1 MRFFNLKKGQH
12 LENRAA
18 HPPPPRIPLLHLRDP
33 FVYLAIMINC
43 FKQWKAHKS
52 RLTDC
57 VMQKTNLPQ
66 VWFLRKYSM
75 TQDIQLSWLR

>member
-1 MRFFNLKKGQH
+1 MVTTV
-12 LENRAA
+12 
-18 HPPPPRIPLLHLRDP
+18 HLRDH
-33 FVYLAIMINC
+33 FFNLAIMINC

-57 VMQKTNLPQ
+57 VMQKTNLPK
-66 VWFLRKYSM
+66 VWFLRKFSM